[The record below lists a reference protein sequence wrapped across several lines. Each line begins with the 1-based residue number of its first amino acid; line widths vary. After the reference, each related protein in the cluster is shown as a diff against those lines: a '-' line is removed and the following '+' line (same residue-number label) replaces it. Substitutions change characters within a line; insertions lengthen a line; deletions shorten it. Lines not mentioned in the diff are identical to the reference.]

1 LSAELLRG
9 GIGGGPHWKD
19 APARW
24 IAWGKRRAGRST
36 AAGERAAAELDY
48 GERRCRMRAMKRD
61 YIDAKFEVVRP
72 PTTRPFNMRPANWH
86 RWGAFTRWFYM
97 LSVLALMAGI
107 SKLAQGAV
115 EVIVSLH
122 R

>member
-72 PTTRPFNMRPANWH
+72 ARRSDGG
-86 RWGAFTRWFYM
+86 RWLIWLGMIGLIAILAIGSAHNATHPDGAQPVT
-97 LSVLALMAGI
+97 AA
-107 SKLAQGAV
+107 
-115 EVIVSLH
+115 H
-122 R
+122 